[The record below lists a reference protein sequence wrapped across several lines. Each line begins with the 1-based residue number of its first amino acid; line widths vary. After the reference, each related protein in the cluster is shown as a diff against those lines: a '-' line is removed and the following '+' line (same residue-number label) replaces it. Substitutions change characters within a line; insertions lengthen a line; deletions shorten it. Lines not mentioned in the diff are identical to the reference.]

1 MWGAGG
7 LLGGRLTADLV
18 LRSPQGMNCLGDY
31 ELCLRGARAE
41 RRPPPLTIE
50 MHHQNAFTKP
60 KFNQISLKSTKSVI
74 SHRKI
79 FV

>member
-31 ELCLRGARAE
+31 ELCLRGARAKRTLE
-41 RRPPPLTIE
+41 SCIGSIP
-50 MHHQNAFTKP
+50 
-60 KFNQISLKSTKSVI
+60 S
-74 SHRKI
+74 
-79 FV
+79 

>member
-41 RRPPPLTIE
+41 SKGSGMKRQRE
-50 MHHQNAFTKP
+50 
-60 KFNQISLKSTKSVI
+60 
-74 SHRKI
+74 RW
-79 FV
+79 